1 MPQKGWAWGLPLCLF
16 IFIIFVLPS
25 VGPAPL
31 RVGTLALVRLF
42 SHYPNL
48 YPVAR
53 PRKNGST
60 PKKSDGSLT
69 PLMKQY
75 YAVKKKYPGTV
86 LLFRVGDFYETFGAD
101 AVEVSQV
108 LGIVLTHRNNGGSDT
123 ELAGFPHHALDTYL
137 PKLVRAGK
145 RVAVCDQLEDP
156 KQAKGI
162 VKRGVTELVTPGVTF
177 NDKVLET
184 NRDNYLAS
192 VYLHSPKEIGVA
204 FIEVSTGDFF
214 CFSGT
219 PHYVEKVLGTL
230 NPAEVLV
237 SRQQMRAFTSQ
248 FGERFYLS
256 RLDEWVYQPDY
267 SREKLLEFFSVTSL
281 KGFGVEDE
289 TCGCIAAGAII
300 HYLHENHQR
309 ELSHITKLYRFNDSE
324 YVWLDQFT
332 VRNLELIHPLH
343 PDGRP
348 LVEVL
353 DQTLTAMGGRALR
366 RAILL
371 PLKDRGQIRRRHDAV
386 ESLLK
391 QPQTTEALIAQLKQV
406 GDLERLA
413 SKVATSRLSPREA
426 VLLRESLGLIRP
438 LAETLMQFG
447 EPALARF
454 TEQFEDPEE
463 ALQVLHTYLLDEVSS
478 SLNDGGVIRDGVSAE
493 LDELR
498 GMKTNSNELL
508 LAMQRREIERTG
520 ITSLKIGFNK
530 VFGYYLEVTNAHKD
544 KAPLD
549 WTRKQTLTN
558 AERYITQE
566 LKAYED
572 KILSA
577 EERILGLEQRLYT
590 EFVQKMQHH
599 LHTLQHNARL
609 IAELDMLVSFAR
621 VARQRQ
627 YRRPQI
633 IEGDALALTQ
643 GRHPVIETTLPPD
656 QPYVPNDIALD
667 NASQQIVIITG
678 PNMAGKSALLR
689 QTALIVLM
697 AQMGCFVPAESAEI
711 GIVDKIFTRVGASD
725 NISSGES
732 TFMVE
737 MNETAQIANSATDK
751 SLILLDE
758 IGRGTSTY
766 DGVSIAWA
774 LVEYLHETPG
784 CQAKTLFA
792 THYHEL
798 NELENRLAR
807 VRNYNVSV
815 REVDGKVLFLRKL
828 QPGGSEHS
836 FGINVAAMAGMPQ
849 VLVQR
854 AQQLLGHFEQN
865 KLNDQQAA
873 KSVRF
878 SEKQTIQLNMFELKD
893 ADTLKIRQ
901 ILKGVDID
909 RMTPV
914 EALLKLQEI
923 KRALFQEVS
932 G

>member
-1 MPQKGWAWGLPLCLF
+1 M
-16 IFIIFVLPS
+16 
-25 VGPAPL
+25 
-31 RVGTLALVRLF
+31 
-42 SHYPNL
+42 
-48 YPVAR
+48 AR
-53 PRKNGST
+53 PRKNGTAS
-60 PKKSDGSLT
+60 KGKSGDLT

-75 YAVKKKYPGTV
+75 YAVKQQYPGTV

-101 AVEVSQV
+101 AVEVSKV
-108 LGIVLTHRNNGGSDT
+108 LGIVLTKRNNGGSDT

-184 NRDNYLAS
+184 NRDNYLAA
-192 VYLHSPKEIGVA
+192 VHLQGPKEVGVA
-204 FIEVSTGDFF
+204 FMEVSTGDFF

-219 PHYVEKVLGTL
+219 PHYADKVLGTL
-230 NPAEVLV
+230 SPSEVLV
-237 SRQQMRAFTSQ
+237 SRKDLRHFTQ
-248 FGERFYLS
+248 HFGERYYVS
-256 RLDEWVYQPDY
+256 RVDEWVFQPDY
-267 SREKLLEFFSVTSL
+267 SREKLLGLFGTTSL
-281 KGFGVEDE
+281 KGFGVEE
-289 TCGCIAAGAII
+289 EVCGCIAAGAIV
-300 HYLHENHQR
+300 HYLHQNQQTD
-309 ELSHITKLYRFNDSE
+309 LGHISKLYLFSDSA

-332 VRNLELIHPLH
+332 VRNLELVQPLH
-343 PDGRP
+343 PDGKP

-371 PLKDRGQIRRRHDAV
+371 PLKDISQIRRRHDAV
-386 ESLLK
+386 ETLLK
-391 QPQTTEALIAQLKQV
+391 QGEPMRELTAQLKQM

-413 SKVATSRLSPREA
+413 SKVATSRLTPKEA
-426 VLLRESLGLIRP
+426 VLLRDSLGLIRP
-438 LAETLMQFG
+438 LAETLLRFEG
-447 EPALARF
+447 EALARY
-454 TEQFEDPEE
+454 TELFEDPEE
-463 ALQVLHTYLLDEVSS
+463 ALGVLHGYLLDEVNGHLS
-478 SLNDGGVIRDGVSAE
+478 DGGVIRDGVSTE

-498 GMKTNSNELL
+498 GMKANSNERL
-508 LAMQRREIERTG
+508 LAMQQREVERTG
-520 ITSLKIGFNK
+520 ISSLKIGFNK
-530 VFGYYLEVTNAHKD
+530 VFGYYLEVTNAHKS
-544 KAPLD
+544 KAPAD
-549 WTRKQTLTN
+549 WTRRQTLTN
-558 AERYITQE
+558 AERYITEE
-566 LKAYED
+566 LKEYED

-577 EERILGLEQRLYT
+577 EERILALETKLYGD
-590 EFVQKMQHH
+590 FLRKLQHH
-599 LHTLQHNARL
+599 LHTIQHNAKL
-609 IAELDMLVSFAR
+609 IAELDMLLSFALT
-621 VARQRQ
+621 AQQQQ
-627 YRRPQI
+627 YRRPEVNEESTIDLQ
-633 IEGDALALTQ
+633 Q
-643 GRHPVIETTLPPD
+643 GRHPVIETNLPTD
-656 QPYVPNDIALD
+656 QPYVPNDVRLD
-667 NASQQIVIITG
+667 NESQQIIIITG

-697 AQMGCFVPAESAEI
+697 AQMGSFVPAEAATV
-711 GIVDKIFTRVGASD
+711 GLVDKIFTRVGASD

-737 MNETAQIANSATDK
+737 MNETAQIANNATEK

-798 NELENRLAR
+798 NELEQRLDR
-807 VRNYNVSV
+807 VCNYNVSV
-815 REVDGKVLFLRKL
+815 REVDGKILFLRKL

-836 FGINVAAMAGMPQ
+836 FGIHVAEMAGMPP

-854 AQQLLGHFEQN
+854 AQQLLAHFEQA
-865 KLNDQQAA
+865 KVSDQQAA

-878 SEKQTIQLNMFELKD
+878 SSQQAIQLNMFELKD

-901 ILKGVDID
+901 ILSGVEID

-923 KRALFQEVS
+923 KQALMTSPVANQQE
-932 G
+932 GE